1 VRQLIKLR
9 LKPNQVLVRLEFTFI
24 NVPMGIGCNGC
35 QQERGNLEI
44 QTEQGNRAKH
54 TIVRKSVYQQ
64 SIVCLHGS
72 LKPIRIEQSMIT
84 NDLSDGLV
92 MHVEGGCA

>member
-1 VRQLIKLR
+1 MAASRK
-9 LKPNQVLVRLEFTFI
+9 E
-24 NVPMGIGCNGC
+24 
-35 QQERGNLEI
+35 EI
-44 QTEQGNRAKH
+44 SRSKQKQGNRAKH